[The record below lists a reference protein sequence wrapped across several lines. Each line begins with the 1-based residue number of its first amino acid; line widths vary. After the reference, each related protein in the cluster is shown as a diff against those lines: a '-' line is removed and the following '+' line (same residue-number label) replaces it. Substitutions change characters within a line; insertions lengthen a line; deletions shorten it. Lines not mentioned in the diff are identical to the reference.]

1 MAKQKEQTKEQ
12 IQTDFLKTNKELLYL
27 LHYYAYSSNKTEAY
41 TFANSNIVT
50 NNIASAKS
58 SASQYSNSVKVTQ
71 LEPAFFLKFEQAINK
86 YYQAKGLTL
95 IDSNELEQIQFKA
108 SKYKEDNTENEK
120 EIDKEIIPTSFSENF
135 TEFEEL
141 DLSNKDEL
149 LKELQRRY
157 KLRTTDEKTR
167 NEITKMIIDV
177 QNMKKQEIQE
187 DEDTIHY
194 YVPLPLCDFCPHQKQ
209 IVNDNI
215 LKPYNE

>member
-1 MAKQKEQTKEQ
+1 MAKQKEQSKEQ
-12 IQTDFLKTNKELLYL
+12 IQTDFLKANKELLYL
-27 LHYYAYSSNKTEAY
+27 LHFYAYSNNKTEAY

-50 NNIASAKS
+50 NNVNSVKAQ
-58 SASQYSNSVKVTQ
+58 ASQYSNSVKVTQ
-71 LEPAFFLKFEQAINK
+71 LEPQFFIKFEQSINK
-86 YYQAKGLTL
+86 YFQAKGHTL
-95 IDSNELEQIQFKA
+95 IDSNELEQIRSKA
-108 SKYKEDNTENEK
+108 NLYKEDEIEEK
-120 EIDKEIIPTSFSENF
+120 KEDDIEVTPISFSENF
-135 TEFEEL
+135 NDFDDL

-209 IVNDNI
+209 IVKDNI
-215 LKPYNE
+215 LKPYSE